1 MSFETKGKIVKIL
14 EPQTGTSKNGEWK
27 KQDFIVETAEAYP
40 KKICFSIWND
50 KMSLLD
56 GVEVGD
62 EVRVMF
68 NVASREYN
76 NKWYSDITAYQLD
89 NMSKKEYDSHI
100 SSPPNKQETNSLN
113 LDVLAASEDNED
125 LPF

>member
-1 MSFETKGKIVKIL
+1 MSFENKVKIVKIL
-14 EPQTGTSKNGEWK
+14 ETQTGTSKNGEWK
-27 KQDFIVETAEAYP
+27 KQDVIVETTEAYP
-40 KKICFSIWND
+40 KKICFTVWNE
-50 KMSLLD
+50 KLSQLD

-76 NKWYSDITAYQLD
+76 NKWYSDITAYQIENISRKDYESSQSD
-89 NMSKKEYDSHI
+89 NVSKM
-100 SSPPNKQETNSLN
+100 QEPLN
-113 LDVLAASEDNED
+113 LDILAASNESDD

>member
-14 EPQTGTSKNGEWK
+14 ETQTGSSKNGEWK
-27 KQDFIVETAEAYP
+27 KQDFVVETTEAYP

-50 KMSLLD
+50 KLSQLD

-62 EVRVMF
+62 EVRIMF
-68 NVASREYN
+68 SVASREYN
-76 NKWYSDITAYQLD
+76 NKWYSDITAYQID
-89 NMSKKEYDSHI
+89 NTSKKDYETSK
-100 SSPPNKQETNSLN
+100 SESVSFQEERLN
-113 LDVLAASEDNED
+113 LDILASSNDSDD

>member
-14 EPQTGTSKNGEWK
+14 ELQTGTSKNGEWK
-27 KQDFIVETAEAYP
+27 KQDIIVETSEAYP

-50 KMSLLD
+50 KISQLE

-62 EVRVMF
+62 DVRVMF

-76 NKWYSDITAYQLD
+76 HKWYNDITAYQLD
-89 NMSKKEYDSHI
+89 NISKKEYDNNPLAPI
-100 SSPPNKQETNSLN
+100 TKPETHQID
-113 LDVLAASEDNED
+113 LDVLAAADDNEE

>member
-14 EPQTGTSKNGEWK
+14 ETQTGSSKNGEWK
-27 KQDFIVETAEAYP
+27 KQDFVVETAEAYP

-50 KMSLLD
+50 KLSQLD

-62 EVRVMF
+62 EVRIMF
-68 NVASREYN
+68 SVASREYN
-76 NKWYSDITAYQLD
+76 NKWYSDITAYQID
-89 NMSKKEYDSHI
+89 NNSKKDYETSK
-100 SSPPNKQETNSLN
+100 SESVNFQEEKLN
-113 LDVLAASEDNED
+113 LDILASSNDSDD

>member
-14 EPQTGTSKNGEWK
+14 ESQVGTSKNGEWK
-27 KQDFIVETAEAYP
+27 KQDFVVETTEAYP

-50 KMSLLD
+50 KLTQLD

-62 EVRVMF
+62 EVRIMF

-76 NKWYSDITAYQLD
+76 GKWYTDITAYQID
-89 NMSKKEYDSHI
+89 NTSKKDYETSKTE
-100 SSPPNKQETNSLN
+100 SVPFQEEKLN
-113 LDVLAASEDNED
+113 LDILASSNDSDD